1 MKVNETHVHA
11 VCEKIKVLHYF
22 RFATEGLVFFLLIS
36 ISHILDMSQFGIN
49 FVHVINFSNVQNVLC
64 ISVMYMMSSLEY
76 LCIGGWG
83 LEWILPWVLKSL
95 SMVCCQNKQSM
106 PSRQWRKWKFEPGG
120 KLS

>member
-1 MKVNETHVHA
+1 MMKVNETHVHA

-64 ISVMYMMSSLEY
+64 ISVMYMMSSLE
-76 LCIGGWG
+76 
-83 LEWILPWVLKSL
+83 
-95 SMVCCQNKQSM
+95 
-106 PSRQWRKWKFEPGG
+106 
-120 KLS
+120 